1 MKLKVEK
8 NNLLKEKYSKEIK
21 ISLITTALKGSDTQ
35 EADKCPLCNHG
46 LDKKTINTW
55 KIDAE
60 IEKLNIS
67 IDKTV
72 SLHEELD
79 KCVDSI
85 KEINEDLPTV
95 EKQLTALTKEHD
107 VVSSELEI
115 INARY
120 LVLHKEI
127 KNRDQLISDI
137 KYNSEQIEKLLI
149 KKGKYTETIIS
160 LKKEAKKAIEVLGEI
175 KLLEKKINKDSFY
188 SEAYTVVSDAFSRYA
203 IPVQLLKN
211 LRILIEKKSTII
223 YQYFTNGVIKIKDIE
238 GTKPGIEF
246 VMHDEVGARVYKALS
261 KGEQVMMFLSIRV
274 ALMQIINATKNNK
287 VDFLLL
293 DEIAGNLSD
302 SKREILARLTNSL
315 LRKLF
320 AQIFVVSHVELK
332 DIFDESVYVTKR
344 NDVSEIKVL

>member
-1 MKLKVEK
+1 M
-8 NNLLKEKYSKEIK
+8 
-21 ISLITTALKGSDTQ
+21 
-35 EADKCPLCNHG
+35 
-46 LDKKTINTW
+46 
-55 KIDAE
+55 
-60 IEKLNIS
+60 
-67 IDKTV
+67 
-72 SLHEELD
+72 
-79 KCVDSI
+79 
-85 KEINEDLPTV
+85 
-95 EKQLTALTKEHD
+95 
-107 VVSSELEI
+107 
-115 INARY
+115 
-120 LVLHKEI
+120 
-127 KNRDQLISDI
+127 
-137 KYNSEQIEKLLI
+137 
-149 KKGKYTETIIS
+149 
-160 LKKEAKKAIEVLGEI
+160 
-175 KLLEKKINKDSFY
+175 
-188 SEAYTVVSDAFSRYA
+188 
-203 IPVQLLKN
+203 
-211 LRILIEKKSTII
+211 IEKKSTII